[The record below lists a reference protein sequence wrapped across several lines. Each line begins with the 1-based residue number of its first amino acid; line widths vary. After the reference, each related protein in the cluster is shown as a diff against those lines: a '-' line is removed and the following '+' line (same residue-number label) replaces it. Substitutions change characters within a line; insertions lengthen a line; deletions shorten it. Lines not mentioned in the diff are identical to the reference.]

1 MVLRRL
7 AVLFAVG
14 CLTAMSAPCRAQLSA
29 TERAAYMSGLRI
41 DRSMLAGPLASSP
54 QSAMR
59 VGDQPESARELRS
72 VNLIGG
78 GVVLEMPRSGP
89 GPEGFQRPRLLIG
102 RQSPE
107 LRSWMRD
114 MGLPPERCMLPMF
127 RGRLK
132 RAPETGKMGA
142 AVLVS
147 GSCSFF

>member
-14 CLTAMSAPCRAQLSA
+14 CLTAMSVPCRAQLSA

-78 GVVLEMPRSGP
+78 GVVLEMPRTGP